1 MAVNV
6 EYNAHRIVDI
16 CAIEAEIRWV
26 EYLSLN
32 KLNCNCPLC
41 KYETEIFV

>member
-1 MAVNV
+1 MA
-6 EYNAHRIVDI
+6 YQFFGI

-32 KLNCNCPLC
+32 KLNCNYQLC
-41 KYETEIFV
+41 KYET